1 MKVVKKE
8 QIIWLCLVKDLLWL
22 AWMMALLMTAPGIFL
37 ITQGHV
43 AEGLGLIFIAAMM
56 GILSFSLANYWH
68 KRDIHTTA
76 PGFFAGLL
84 FFITVSILLWQYGL
98 PFWIPIILLIIY
110 TVWAS
115 LTRKN

>member
-1 MKVVKKE
+1 MPK
-8 QIIWLCLVKDLLWL
+8 QMMWLRLAKDLLWL
-22 AWMMALLMTAPGIFL
+22 SWMFALLMTAPGIFL
-37 ITQGHV
+37 MTKGQV

-68 KRDIHTTA
+68 KRNIHTT
-76 PGFFAGLL
+76 PHGFFAGLL

-110 TVWAS
+110 TLWAS
-115 LTRKN
+115 FTRKN